1 MKKRY
6 LVDFDLNKMKK
17 RYCDVVIVGTGIA
30 GLYTALNIDSKYK
43 VILIT
48 KDSISENNSN
58 LAQGGIAACVNEAN
72 DIELHIEDT
81 MRAGS
86 NYNDREAVR
95 ILVSEAAENIEKL
108 VDFGAKF
115 DRDEKGN
122 LMVTREGGHSERR
135 VLHSKDQTGKE
146 IVRALT
152 EEVKKREN
160 IEVIE
165 EVFAIDILTNRDAA
179 FGMLIK
185 DRSGN
190 YVLYAKAT
198 VIAAGGIGQVYRN
211 TTNSK
216 AITGDGIAMAYR
228 AGAKIIDMEFIQFHP
243 TALYS
248 EGDKKRFLI
257 SEAVRG
263 EGAVL
268 RNSKGETFME
278 KYHEL
283 RELAPRDIV
292 AKAILTEMK
301 NENKQ
306 NVYLDITNRDKE
318 YIKNRFPH
326 IYKECLNRGIDITK
340 EYIPVCPVQ
349 HYIMGGIKTDYT
361 GKTNIKG
368 LYACGEAAS
377 LGVHGANRLA
387 SNSLLD
393 GIVFGNRVAKD
404 INENIASE
412 NREGISLVY
421 KSDRTN
427 AKISLKALREKIQ
440 EIMNKYVFVFRRY
453 EELNK
458 AYKLAIEVMDEL
470 YQTHN
475 DSKEYYECINI
486 TTIAYLTIESA
497 IKRKKSI
504 GSHIMIESMEGE
516 GCD

>member
-1 MKKRY
+1 MEKRY
-6 LVDFDLNKMKK
+6 LVDFDLDKMKK

-43 VILIT
+43 VILMT

-58 LAQGGIAACVNEAN
+58 LAQGGIAACVNADD
-72 DIELHIEDT
+72 DIETHIEDT

-86 NYNDREAVR
+86 HYNDREAVR

-108 VDFGAKF
+108 INFGTKF
-115 DRDEKGN
+115 DRDQSGK

-135 VLHSKDQTGKE
+135 VLHAKDQTGKE
-146 IVRALT
+146 IVRALAK
-152 EEVKKREN
+152 EVEKREN

-165 EVFAIDILTNRDAA
+165 EAFVIDVLTNRDTS
-179 FGMLIK
+179 FGMIIK
-185 DRSGN
+185 DRRDIYN
-190 YVLYAKAT
+190 LYAKAT

-216 AITGDGIAMAYR
+216 SITGDGIAMAYR
-228 AGAKIIDMEFIQFHP
+228 AGVEIIDMEFIQFHP
-243 TALYS
+243 TAFYS
-248 EGDKKRFLI
+248 KEDKKRFLI

-283 RELAPRDIV
+283 RDLAPRDIV

-301 NENKQ
+301 KENKQ
-306 NVYLDITNRDKE
+306 NVYLDITNRDEE
-318 YIKNRFPH
+318 YIKNRFPY
-326 IYKECLNRGIDITK
+326 IYQECLNRGIDITN

-377 LGVHGANRLA
+377 VGVHGANRLA

-404 INENIASE
+404 INKNISSENIVE
-412 NREGISLVY
+412 IRLVY
-421 KSDRTN
+421 KRDRID
-427 AKISLKALREKIQ
+427 ARISLKVLREKIQ
-440 EIMNKYVFVFRRY
+440 EIMNKYVFVFKKY

-458 AYKLAIEVMDEL
+458 AYALVIEVMEEL
-470 YQTHN
+470 YQIN
-475 DSKEYYECINI
+475 DDSKEYYECINI
-486 TTIAYLTIESA
+486 TTIAYLTIDSA
-497 IKRKKSI
+497 LKRNKSI
-504 GSHIMIESMEGE
+504 GSHIMIESMEVE